1 MAINYEAT
9 EWRIRGHDIKI
20 QKRFKSND
28 SLSRYVII
36 DPFDRFLTK
45 NLQWSHNPLAS
56 NRTEAFINSTR
67 FRTFDDALKHV
78 EKYLE
83 GVK

>member
-1 MAINYEAT
+1 MSINYEAV

-28 SLSRYVII
+28 SVSGYIII
-36 DPFDRFLTK
+36 DPLDRLLTK
-45 NLQWSHNPLAS
+45 NLEWSANPLPS
-56 NRTEAFINSTR
+56 NRTESFINATR

-83 GVK
+83 GKK